1 MTKLIIFVILSH
13 LCIYLAGILTGFLF
27 ENRKKIVGYIKKIGV
42 RVHIPIILIVRI
54 IFKIWKK

>member
-13 LCIYLAGILTGFLF
+13 FCIYLAGILTGFF
-27 ENRKKIVGYIKKIGV
+27 FDNRKKIARYIKKIGL

-54 IFKIWKK
+54 LFKIWKK